1 MSYFVTHFWHILG
14 DVMLPTFLKT
24 FLMAAKYYTECTYH
38 NVHNKSFIFEHA
50 IFYYK
55 IAVVI
60 YMHSF

>member
-1 MSYFVTHFWHILG
+1 
-14 DVMLPTFLKT
+14 MLPTFLKT
-24 FLMAAKYYTECTYH
+24 FLMATKYYTECTYH

-60 YMHSF
+60 YTHSF